1 MPTDS
6 CEYFYEFTGCKT
18 RLKRETRFDRR
29 GQAWNSWRGE
39 TRGFGMSAPFKYA
52 FVLVLALA
60 LAFGFCIHAQPNLEE
75 ITKLAWLDE
84 IDVIINKAIARLK
97 PQAAVFTVDPVSAA
111 RVTEDLDYRIAE
123 RIGSVEGWRSF
134 LAVHGSGVHAQT
146 ATGEV
151 DRLLVSE
158 QASAQA
164 TAKVSNET
172 SLGAKAASDPV
183 RPSPLSS
190 GTEVAAL
197 TPESGVGSLGHET
210 PVTAA
215 EVSYGASSDAK
226 AESEAPQPAPPSS
239 GMQIATPTPDENG
252 KRDGY
257 RLTQP
262 RSSPTSDVAR
272 ASKPTSGTHRTA
284 SLLKGRPKA
293 HASAC
298 AFRAACLWRGRERL
312 FAVNR
317 GRKLFTLFP
326 LKVFS
331 GANIASR

>member
-1 MPTDS
+1 VELFAGGDV
-6 CEYFYEFTGCKT
+6 G
-18 RLKRETRFDRR
+18 
-29 GQAWNSWRGE
+29 
-39 TRGFGMSAPFKYA
+39 
-52 FVLVLALA
+52 
-60 LAFGFCIHAQPNLEE
+60 LAFGFWIHAPPNLEE
-75 ITKLAWLDE
+75 IAKFAWLDE
-84 IDVIINKAIARLK
+84 INVIINKAIARLK
-97 PQAAVFTVDPVSAA
+97 PQPAVFTVDPAGAA
-111 RVTEDLDYRIAE
+111 RVAEDLDYRIAQ

-134 LAVHGSGVHAQT
+134 LAGHGSGVHAQT

-151 DRLLVSE
+151 ERLLLSE
-158 QASAQA
+158 QASAQT

-183 RPSPLSS
+183 RPAPLSS

-215 EVSYGASSDAK
+215 EVSTSDAK
-226 AESEAPQPAPPSS
+226 AESEALQPAPPSS
-239 GMQIATPTPDENG
+239 GMEIATPTPDENG

-257 RLTQP
+257 RLMQP
-262 RSSPTSDVAR
+262 RSSRTSDVVR

-284 SLLKGRPKA
+284 SLLKGRPKG

-298 AFRAACLWRGRERL
+298 ASRAACMWRGRERL

-317 GRKLFTLFP
+317 GRKLFVLFP